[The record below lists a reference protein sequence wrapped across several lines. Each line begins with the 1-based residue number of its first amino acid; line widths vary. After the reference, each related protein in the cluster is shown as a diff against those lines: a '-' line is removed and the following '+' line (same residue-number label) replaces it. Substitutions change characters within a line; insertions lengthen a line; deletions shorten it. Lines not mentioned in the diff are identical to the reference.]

1 MSYKR
6 YPNIEEAFST
16 FEMKG
21 KLGILEEAE
30 ANNVSEKDR
39 IKSQIALTET
49 TNFIKKSLYGKYL
62 NEASTAVHNIVRD
75 QIIQESLLGFGE
87 PDYVQNG
94 LDAVGN
100 AASGVTNKV
109 SEYGSLAGDKLSQ
122 AAGASKDLIN
132 AGIGKGVAA
141 YNSASDAVNSGID
154 KADRF
159 AKDSSYAGNTLLG
172 KSTNMDHVNA
182 AGRAAGSLVQNG
194 LQTMANNPGTTAGTV
209 AGLGAAGLIANKV
222 RRR

>member
-94 LDAVGN
+94 LDTVGN
-100 AASGVTNKV
+100 ATSGVVNKV
-109 SEYGSLAGDKLSQ
+109 SELGQAAGDKLGQ

-132 AGIGKGVAA
+132 AGISKGVSA

-154 KADRF
+154 KVNRF
-159 AKDSSYAGNTLLG
+159 GNDASYANKNLAGTA
-172 KSTNMDHVNA
+172 TNMDHVNA

-194 LQTMANNPGTTAGTV
+194 LQTMANNPGTTAGAV